1 MNLKNIHTL
10 YYKHSKINL
19 SLQFKLFNEHKYTM
33 SKNSKFKGTGVAII
47 TPFNKDNS
55 VDYKALGKLV
65 DHIVKGGAEYIVAL
79 GTTGES
85 VTLTKEEKQSV
96 VAHVIE
102 SVDKRAPIVLGLGG
116 NNTQEILN
124 SLKRS
129 ADFNHIDAILSVS
142 PYYNK
147 PNQRGIY
154 QHYKAISEETPV
166 PVILYNVPGRTSS
179 NITADTTLKLAEEFK
194 NIIAIKEASG
204 NLEQCMKIIK
214 HKPKDFLVISG
225 DDMLTLPMIASGADG
240 VISVVAN
247 AFPKDFSEMTRE
259 ILAGNVKEAQKLHY
273 KLTDIIEQLFADG
286 NPAGVKTVL
295 EIMKICLAN
304 VRLPLVKVNKA
315 TQNALT
321 ELVEMYK

>member
-1 MNLKNIHTL
+1 
-10 YYKHSKINL
+10 
-19 SLQFKLFNEHKYTM
+19 M
-33 SKNSKFKGTGVAII
+33 SKNTKFKGTGVAIV
-47 TPFNKDNS
+47 TPFSKDNS
-55 VDYKALGKLV
+55 IDYKSLGKLV
-65 DHIVKGGAEYIVAL
+65 DFIIKGGVEYIVVL

-85 VTLTKEEKQSV
+85 VTLSKEEKQSIIT
-96 VAHVIE
+96 HVIE
-102 SVDKRAPIVLGLGG
+102 NVNKRVPIVLGLGG
-116 NNTQEILN
+116 NNTQEIVN
-124 SLKRS
+124 SFKKT
-129 ADFNHIDAILSVS
+129 ADFNHIDALLSVS

-154 QHYKAISEETPV
+154 QHYKAISEVSPL
-166 PVILYNVPGRTSS
+166 PIILYNVPGRTAS
-179 NITADTTLKLAEEFK
+179 NLSADTTLKLANDFK

-214 HKPKDFLVISG
+214 YKPKDFSVISG
-225 DDMLTLPMIASGADG
+225 DDMLTLPMIAAGADG

-247 AFPKDFSEMTRE
+247 AFPKDFSEMTRQ

-286 NPAGVKTVL
+286 NPAGIKAVL
-295 EIMKICLAN
+295 EMMKICTAN

-321 ELVEMYK
+321 EMVEMYK